1 MQVRRTLVNWG
12 SGIFASK
19 RSSDAPHAVRV
30 GKDGKIKY
38 VSIIYGKSIDIIY
51 IPAKGLSKY
60 WRMNKILLTFI
71 KLRSTHIGITLAL
84 CDLNHTTYEFMY
96 WGHKHIGDI
105 CRFFSE
111 QMSIFWYFLNI
122 PTYVSERPSIYYFI
136 SSFRYAVFNFYCYRA
151 D

>member
-1 MQVRRTLVNWG
+1 MVRICFSFAGSVNPQGRRFKRLLITNVFTFTNIYTVSLKLQVRRTLVNWG

-60 WRMNKILLTFI
+60 
-71 KLRSTHIGITLAL
+71 
-84 CDLNHTTYEFMY
+84 
-96 WGHKHIGDI
+96 
-105 CRFFSE
+105 
-111 QMSIFWYFLNI
+111 
-122 PTYVSERPSIYYFI
+122 
-136 SSFRYAVFNFYCYRA
+136 
-151 D
+151 